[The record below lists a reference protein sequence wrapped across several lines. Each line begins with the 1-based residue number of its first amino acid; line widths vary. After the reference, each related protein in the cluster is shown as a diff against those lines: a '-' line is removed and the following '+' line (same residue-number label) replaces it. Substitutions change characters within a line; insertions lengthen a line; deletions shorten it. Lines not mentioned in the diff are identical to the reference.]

1 MSFISNSYPAISKT
15 LEEIYAESEDET
27 LEEEK
32 HESEKCKL
40 NPESNSTV
48 NRSKKNLKMSQKSKK
63 ITKEKNVEKEVKRFD
78 YNRRIFT
85 DLFMNRRSGYCLLST
100 KIIVKSNVN
109 EAP

>member
-1 MSFISNSYPAISKT
+1 MIPKT
-15 LEEIYAESEDET
+15 LEGIDAESEDET

-40 NPESNSTV
+40 YPESNSTV
-48 NRSKKNLKMSQKSKK
+48 NTRKKNLKMSQKSKK
-63 ITKEKNVEKEVKRFD
+63 ITKEKKKKKEVKRFD

-100 KIIVKSNVN
+100 QIIVKSNVN
-109 EAP
+109 EVP